1 MGNRVMITE
10 YLDIDL
16 DEEKWYCSSCG
27 RVLID
32 AEENYKK
39 GCLVYAKDPREVH
52 NPVFE
57 GEYNF
62 APDPNWVRIIEFYC
76 PGCGVQIE
84 TEYLQLGH
92 PVTHDISLDLVSLKA
107 RIAAGELAIVDKRL
121 EVRS

>member
-1 MGNRVMITE
+1 MGNRIMITE

-16 DEEKWYCSSCG
+16 DEEKWYCSSCD

-39 GCLVYAKDPREVH
+39 GCLVYSKDPREVH

-84 TEYLQLGH
+84 TEYLPLGH
-92 PVTHDISLDLVSLKA
+92 PVTQDISLDLVSLKA

>member
-1 MGNRVMITE
+1 MGNRIMITE

-16 DEEKWYCSSCG
+16 DEEKWYCSSCN
-27 RVLID
+27 RMLID

-39 GCLVYAKDPREVH
+39 GCLVYSKDPREVH

-84 TEYLQLGH
+84 TEYLPLGH
-92 PVTHDISLDLVSLKA
+92 PVTQDISLDLVSLKA

>member
-1 MGNRVMITE
+1 M
-10 YLDIDL
+10 
-16 DEEKWYCSSCG
+16 
-27 RVLID
+27 LID

-39 GCLVYAKDPREVH
+39 GCLVYSKDPREVH

-84 TEYLQLGH
+84 TEYLPLGH
-92 PVTHDISLDLVSLKA
+92 PVTKDISLDLVSLKE